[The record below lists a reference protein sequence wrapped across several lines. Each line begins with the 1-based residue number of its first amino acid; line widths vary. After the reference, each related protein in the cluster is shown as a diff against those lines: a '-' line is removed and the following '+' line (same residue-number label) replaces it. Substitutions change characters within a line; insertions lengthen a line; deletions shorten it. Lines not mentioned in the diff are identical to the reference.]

1 MKNPFAAS
9 VFHQGAVTAPSIHRR
24 ELESLVRAA
33 QGLLEAPWAGAGDGD
48 SLLLTAPRAGFGKS
62 HLLARLEE
70 AGSAEFFTVRIHCV
84 PGQSW
89 DWRERTLTLASR
101 LFGTTADDGSSAL
114 ETVAWFAFSRVVG
127 TGLDLG
133 KVTSGNLE
141 GSRAVLDQR
150 YREMFSPSA
159 AENHSRWFLAT
170 ARSLFA
176 SCGPRCAASMSC
188 DGVALHWWLRRFLAF
203 GYSGSSREQNWE
215 RLQAALSDGGPGPSS
230 PVWKQRFQVLAR
242 LASGVRP
249 LIWVADD
256 LDRFFAD
263 PHGARQLI
271 AAWSELAAL
280 APRSL
285 LVISANQDLW
295 TQCFVPGT
303 PSALLDRLTAREIML
318 APIPTIAAEEL
329 LAARVATT
337 PPRDE
342 AARRR
347 VYQLDF
353 ATGRST
359 TPRSVLRLAAGAWE
373 GGATDTAPPEASA
386 SKRSVSDT
394 RGAQRARE
402 ELHAIAEALKQQSG
416 PPAAL
421 QSGSAPAAAAPALQ
435 PAPPTTLA
443 EHFQAL
449 RLRHFGTGDAALD
462 LRRIHR
468 LVSAVGQRFPSI
480 RQRVFDQGP
489 GMNGEAL
496 CWEVA
501 GREIYIGFAPPTG
514 YRFWRQLAADAGR
527 EAPLNRP
534 RRLVMLAPPGQT
546 ISLDRLTTD
555 PAGIACDLAI
565 DVVPIDADLAAS
577 LLAADELIQTAGR
590 AGSEFQENRLNSF
603 LAKEL
608 DFFWRRLTRFPQ
620 AGAAPGRIADQTLP
634 A

>member
-303 PSALLDRLTAREIML
+303 PSALLDRLAAREIML
-318 APIPTIAAEEL
+318 APIPTIEAEEL

-347 VYQLDF
+347 VYQLDL
-353 ATGRST
+353 ATGRPT

-386 SKRSVSDT
+386 SMRSVSDT

>member
-141 GSRAVLDQR
+141 GSRTVLDQR

>member
-1 MKNPFAAS
+1 MKNPFASS
-9 VFHQGAVTAPSIHRR
+9 VFHPGAVTAPSIHRR

-33 QGLLEAPWAGAGDGD
+33 QSLLEAPWAGAGDGD

-70 AGSAEFFTVRIHCV
+70 AGAAEFFTDRIRCV
-84 PGQSW
+84 PGQPW
-89 DWRERTLTLASR
+89 DWRERTLSLASR
-101 LFGTTADDGSSAL
+101 LIGTATEDGSSAL

-159 AENHSRWFLAT
+159 PENHSRWFLAT

-176 SCGPRCAASMSC
+176 SCSPRCAASMSC

-203 GYSGSSREQNWE
+203 AYSGSSREQNWE
-215 RLQAALSDGGPGPSS
+215 RLQAALTDGGPGPSS
-230 PVWKQRFQVLAR
+230 PVWKQRSQVLAR

-249 LIWVADD
+249 LVWVADD

-318 APIPTIAAEEL
+318 APIPTIEAEEL

-347 VYQLDF
+347 VYQLDLV
-353 ATGRST
+353 TGRPT

-373 GGATDTAPPEASA
+373 GSAADTAPPEASP
-386 SKRSVSDT
+386 SPRPVSDT

-421 QSGSAPAAAAPALQ
+421 QSSSTLAAAAPAPQ
-435 PAPPTTLA
+435 PTVPTTLA

-480 RQRVFDQGP
+480 RQRVLDQGP

-514 YRFWRQLAADAGR
+514 YRFWRQLAAEAGR
-527 EAPLNRP
+527 EAPLNRA

-555 PAGIACDLAI
+555 PAGIASDLAI

-577 LLAADELIQTAGR
+577 LRAADELIQTAGR